1 MMDLL
6 PTFAHLA
13 GTAPPSDRIIDGKD
27 IRTLLERPEVSQT
40 PYDVFYYYYM
50 GQLQAVRS
58 GRWKLHLPLEEKRHG
73 WHRPPINEPGRLYDL
88 VSDPA
93 ESTDM
98 IQEHPNVVARLLALA
113 ERAREDIGDGDSSG
127 KNQRP
132 AGWVEKARPL
142 LPARPQKKAGY
153 LPEA

>member
-1 MMDLL
+1 
-6 PTFAHLA
+6 
-13 GTAPPSDRIIDGKD
+13 
-27 IRTLLERPEVSQT
+27 
-40 PYDVFYYYYM
+40 
-50 GQLQAVRS
+50 
-58 GRWKLHLPLEEKRHG
+58 
-73 WHRPPINEPGRLYDL
+73 
-88 VSDPA
+88 
-93 ESTDM
+93 M